1 MKKQSSSTKKVK
13 TLKHSKTKKASSG
26 SQEHIEAESPLT
38 LQPKMRISRKDSG
51 DFRERQKT
59 ISQPENSVIPS
70 GRR

>member
-1 MKKQSSSTKKVK
+1 MKKKTSSS
-13 TLKHSKTKKASSG
+13 KKAKPSRAKKATHETS
-26 SQEHIEAESPLT
+26 ENIETETPLT

-51 DFRERQKT
+51 DFRERQKI